1 MYLDNNCKILSVE
14 KGSSAEKQGLQAND
28 KIIKINGEN
37 INEDVSKLVQIIQ
50 EKGLNTM
57 TLIIQRN

>member
-1 MYLDNNCKILSVE
+1 MK
-14 KGSSAEKQGLQAND
+14 ND

-57 TLIIQRN
+57 TLIIQRNKQ